1 MKFNIV
7 LVGCG
12 GTGGCFF
19 GRFVRFM
26 ADFYAENTTINLSIV
41 DGDTVEI
48 KNLGRQ
54 PFVEQDVGENKA
66 VALAMAAE
74 EALGVRVK
82 AYPIYISESNMHMLS
97 DSFDLYEEHE
107 AVNILIGAV
116 DNHACRKVFHAFYK
130 RCKTYGGNF
139 FFIDAANEYSS
150 GDVVVGIIKQH
161 DIYAPDRCHYYPEV
175 LTDTEKPVYEKSCEE
190 LNASEP
196 QHLATNSLA
205 ADMIF
210 SYVTQLIAGGSLALM
225 AKGGIIYF
233 DAFRFFSRFDPY
245 DEVRHG
251 QIK

>member
-1 MKFNIV
+1 MLLRPLRSFYGGFLWRRHNNRI
-7 LVGCG
+7 GDCG
-12 GTGGCFF
+12 WRYRGK
-19 GRFVRFM
+19 
-26 ADFYAENTTINLSIV
+26 
-41 DGDTVEI
+41 

-82 AYPIYISESNMHMLS
+82 AYPIYMSDINVASILS
-97 DSFDLYEEHE
+97 GEFDLYESDK

-116 DNHACRKVFHAFYK
+116 DNHACREVFHSYYEL
-130 RCKTYGGNF
+130 CGDYSGNF

-150 GDVVVGIIKQH
+150 GDVVIGVVKQH

-175 LTDTEKPVYEKSCEE
+175 LTDMDIPVYEKSCEE

-210 SYVTQLIAGGSLALM
+210 SYVTQLIAGGDMALS

-251 QIK
+251 KIK